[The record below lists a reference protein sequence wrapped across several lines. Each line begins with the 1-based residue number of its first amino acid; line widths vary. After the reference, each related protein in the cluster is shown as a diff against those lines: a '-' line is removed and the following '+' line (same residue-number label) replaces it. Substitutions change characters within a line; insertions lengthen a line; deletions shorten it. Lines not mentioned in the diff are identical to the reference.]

1 MKTKKDFKVI
11 NVFSPTV
18 SISDIFSVLKSLKKN
33 NISGT
38 SNTVEDFEKSLSN
51 RFNRK
56 HTICVSNG
64 STALDLA
71 FNLLDLKD
79 GDEVIVPSFT
89 IVSCLSAILR
99 TNAKPVFCDIDPD
112 TWNMSLNTVQERY
125 SSKTK
130 AVLMVHTYGLPA
142 EAKLIEEFCKEK
154 GILLI
159 EDAAEAHGQND
170 EGKLCGSFG
179 QISTM
184 SFYANKHITTGEG
197 GAVLVD
203 DDIFSSKLK
212 QMRNLDFKREKRFVH
227 DNLYWNYRL
236 GGLQA
241 AMGLSQIK
249 NLEKTIRKKIKQGT
263 YYQHLL
269 SDYSDMFELPI
280 SKIRKSENH
289 YWVFGLV
296 LKKESIRDQV
306 LDKMYQLGIET
317 RPFFHPLHKQPVFLK
332 TFNDTKIILNNS
344 ERIGRN
350 GLYLPMGAHI
360 NKSTQKKI
368 VSSLISVIDSLIEK

>member
-1 MKTKKDFKVI
+1 MI

-18 SISDIFSVLKSLKKN
+18 SISDILSVFKSLKKN

-38 SNTVEDFEKSLSN
+38 SKTVEEFEKSLSFK
-51 RFNRK
+51 FNRK
-56 HTICVSNG
+56 HVICVSNG

-71 FNLLDLKD
+71 LNLLDLKD
-79 GDEVIVPSFT
+79 GDEVIIPSFT
-89 IVSCLSAILR
+89 IISCLSAVLR

-112 TWNMSLNTVQERY
+112 TWNMTLDTVKERY

-130 AVLMVHTYGLPA
+130 AVLIVHTYGLPT
-142 EAKLIEEFCKEK
+142 EAKLIEEFCEEK

-203 DDIFSSKLK
+203 DEIFSSKLK
-212 QMRNLDFKREKRFVH
+212 QMRNLDFRRENRFVH

-249 NLEKTIRKKIKQGT
+249 NLEKTIYKKIKQGS
-263 YYQHLL
+263 YYQYLL
-269 SDYSDMFELPI
+269 SDYSDMFELPV
-280 SKIRKSENH
+280 SKVRTSDNH

-296 LKKESIRDQV
+296 LKIEGIRDQV
-306 LDKMYQLGIET
+306 LEEMYKLGIET
-317 RPFFHPLHKQPVFLK
+317 RPFFHPLHKQPIFLER
-332 TFNDTKIILNNS
+332 FNDSEVILNNS

-350 GLYLPMGAHI
+350 GLYLPMGTHI

-368 VSSLISVIDSLIEK
+368 INSLISVISFLKEK